1 MVGAG
6 GIGCELLKN
15 LVLTGFG
22 EIHIV
27 DLDTIDLSNLNR
39 QFLFRH
45 EHIKKSKALVGY
57 HTIYLGKFCSY
68 FIQVAKES
76 AANFNPHIKLEAHHA
91 NIKDPQFNI
100 EWFQSFELVFNA
112 LDNLDARRHVNK
124 MCLAADVPLI
134 ESGTTGFNGQVQP
147 IIKVSSTKAR
157 SGTMK
162 LILSGQNRML
172 RLQYQRSS
180 QELPCLHHQEYSQSA
195 DSLHSMG

>member
-22 EIHIV
+22 EVHIV

-45 EHIKKSKALVGY
+45 EHIKKSKALVSKNPIVR
-57 HTIYLGKFCSY
+57 HLIIYIQADDPIY
-68 FIQVAKES
+68 QVAKET
-76 AANFNPHIKLEAHHA
+76 AAQFNPCVKLEAYHA
-91 NIKDPQFNI
+91 NIKDPQFDV
-100 EWFQSFELVFNA
+100 EFFQGFKIIFNA

-134 ESGTTGFNGQVQP
+134 ESGTTGFNGQVQV
-147 IIKVSSTKAR
+147 IQKVYTTTSSP
-157 SGTMK
+157 GDGG
-162 LILSGQNRML
+162 L
-172 RLQYQRSS
+172 
-180 QELPCLHHQEYSQSA
+180 
-195 DSLHSMG
+195 